1 MTEHAA
7 AEIERYVAA
16 YRSFAANGASS
27 APAWLRDLRDAGI
40 ARFADLGFP
49 SAGLEEWRFTSVA
62 PITETAFVLP
72 HGPAAAADPAPFL
85 LSGVGRHRLVFVN
98 GRLDARLSDF
108 GGLPEGVTVTS
119 LGDALTRD
127 PERVREHLGRL
138 LTHGQGAF
146 AALNTAFVA
155 EGAYVHVRAGIEVAE
170 PLQVLFLATATD
182 GVAPVVTHPRV
193 LVVVERL
200 ARIVLVESYA
210 GDGVYWTNAV
220 TEMVVGDGARA
231 DLYRIQRES
240 ERACHV
246 ATTHTL
252 QGRDSVV
259 NVHPVSFGAA
269 LARHDIAAVLDGEGG
284 RCLLNGLYLGNG
296 SQHVDHHTVI
306 DHAKPH
312 CESHEYFNGVL
323 DDRARSV
330 FAGRIVVRPGAQR
343 TDSKQTN
350 NNLLLSADARA
361 DSQPQLEI
369 YADDVK
375 CTHGATLGPIDE
387 KALFY
392 LASRGLGGDEGRAM
406 LTYGFGAE
414 ILGRMDVPALR
425 EQLDGILRGRLLG
438 GAGGRA
444 VR

>member
-7 AEIERYVAA
+7 ATERYVAA
-16 YRSFAANGASS
+16 YRCFAANGASS

-72 HGPAAAADPAPFL
+72 HGPTAVGDPTPFL
-85 LSGVGRHRLVFVN
+85 LPGVGRHRLVFVN
-98 GRLDARLSDF
+98 GRLDARLSAL
-108 GGLPEGVTVTS
+108 GGLPEGVTVAS
-119 LGDALTRD
+119 LGDALDRD
-127 PERVREHLGRL
+127 PERVREHLGRSG
-138 LTHGQGAF
+138 TSGQGAF

-155 EGAYVHVRAGIEVAE
+155 EGAYVHVRAGVEVAE
-170 PLQVLFLATATD
+170 PLQILFLSTSTD
-182 GVAPVVTHPRV
+182 IAAPVVTHPRV
-193 LVVVERL
+193 LVVAERL

-246 ATTHTL
+246 GTTHAH

-269 LARHDIAAVLDGEGG
+269 LARHDIAVVLDGEGG

-312 CESHEYFNGVL
+312 CESHEYFNGVI

-350 NNLLLSADARA
+350 NNLLLSTEARA

-425 EQLDGILRGRLLG
+425 EQLDGIVQGRLLG
-438 GAGGRA
+438 GAGRRA
-444 VR
+444 TR

>member
-7 AEIERYVAA
+7 ATERYIAA

-72 HGPAAAADPAPFL
+72 HGPTAVGDPTPFL
-85 LSGVGRHRLVFVN
+85 LPGVGRHRLVFVN
-98 GRLDARLSDF
+98 GRLDARLSAL
-108 GGLPEGVTVTS
+108 GGLPEGVTVAS
-119 LGDALTRD
+119 LGDALDRD
-127 PERVREHLGRL
+127 PERVREHLGRSG
-138 LTHGQGAF
+138 TSRQGAF

-155 EGAYVHVRAGIEVAE
+155 DGAYVHVRAGVEVAE
-170 PLQVLFLATATD
+170 PLQILFLSTSTD
-182 GVAPVVTHPRV
+182 SAAPVVTHPRV
-193 LVVVERL
+193 LVVAERL

-246 ATTHTL
+246 ATTHAH

-269 LARHDIAAVLDGEGG
+269 LARHDIAVVLDGEGG

-312 CESHEYFNGVL
+312 CESHEYFNGVI

-350 NNLLLSADARA
+350 NNLLLSTEARA

-425 EQLDGILRGRLLG
+425 EQLDGIVQGRLLG
-438 GAGGRA
+438 GAGRRA
-444 VR
+444 TR